1 MRRFVVTNHRFTD
14 EFREKIVGVLFGSDD
29 TLLLECEEMTLG
41 DTPVKES
48 FLVTIDNISNDFGY
62 FYCLG
67 HINDD
72 VFRLEEEQGTLYLSI
87 T

>member
-14 EFREKIVGVLFGSDD
+14 EFREKIVGVLFGTDN
-29 TLLLECEEMTLG
+29 LLLECDEMTLG
-41 DTPVKES
+41 DIPAKES
-48 FLVTIDNISNDFGY
+48 FLVDIDSISNDFGH
-62 FYCLG
+62 FFCLG